1 MARRSLAARI
11 LRRLVPRR
19 GVPPATPPATRD
31 APNAATVAPEPAP
44 VVDLEPVHRLGDAL
58 WAGLATVARP
68 ALEARLTP
76 VTEPA
81 EVVTAAAHHLG
92 AWAVMNG
99 EVDLAEAVAD
109 HLDTSAVDQAVVA
122 AHIARLRGDEAGAR
136 AVLAEATSRYPDD
149 AHVRLHLAD
158 LGSLADRLTSID
170 TLLVAAGCDPL
181 RITRP
186 VATFADLPVLPTYR
200 SPLEAVDAALNPLVT
215 VIVPAYRAA
224 ATIAHALASLQAQ
237 TYPHLQIIVVEDAGG
252 DETAEIVRQLARDD
266 VRLSLVRQ
274 PVNRGAYAARNAGLE
289 RATGAF
295 VTVHDADD
303 WAHPQRIDRQV
314 RHLLAH
320 PDLVANA
327 THLVRVDEHLHFQP
341 HGRHPYKLVGKNT
354 ASLMV
359 RREIFSVVGPWDA
372 GVRGGADF
380 EFVKRLEARFGAP
393 AIGHLLRRAPLTLS
407 LRHETSLTSSATT
420 GMRSLWHLYG
430 ARRQY
435 LDAFTAWHRSER
447 FPRDLPWHPDAPRPF
462 PAPLALTG
470 GTASSFVDVVVRGD
484 LSAGAS
490 GVSDAVTQVV
500 RAAGAG
506 RSLALWHE
514 PPGLDDLDAGLDLA
528 IMRLLAD
535 RRARLL
541 SAGEQVRC
549 QNLITVGRP
558 SALGVVEGAPEVTVV
573 PW

>member
-1 MARRSLAARI
+1 MARRSLPTRI

-19 GVPPATPPATRD
+19 GVPPATPTAARD
-31 APNAATVAPEPAP
+31 TPDVGTVAPEPAP

-58 WAGLATVARP
+58 WAGLAAVARP
-68 ALEARLTP
+68 ALEARLAP

-92 AWAVMNG
+92 AWAVVHG
-99 EVDLAEAVAD
+99 EVHLAEAVAD
-109 HLDTSAVDQAVVA
+109 HLDISAADQAVVA
-122 AHIARLRGDEAGAR
+122 ARIARLRGDEAGAR
-136 AVLAEATSRYPDD
+136 AVLAEVAARYPDD

-158 LGSLADRLTSID
+158 LGSLADRLAAID
-170 TLLVAAGCDPL
+170 ALLVAAACDPL

-200 SPLEAVDAALNPLVT
+200 APREAVDPTVNPLVT

-224 ATIAHALASLQAQ
+224 ATIAHSLASLQAQ

-274 PVNRGAYAARNAGLE
+274 PVNRGAYGARNAGLE

-320 PDLVANA
+320 PDVVANA
-327 THLVRVDEHLHFQP
+327 THLVRVDEHLRFQS

-359 RREIFSVVGPWDA
+359 RREIFSVVGPWDS

-380 EFVKRLEARFGAP
+380 EFVKRLEARFGGP
-393 AIGHLLRRAPLTLS
+393 AIAHLLRRAPLTLS

-435 LDAFTAWHRSER
+435 LDAFTTWHRSER
-447 FPRDLPWHPDAPRPF
+447 FPRDLPWQPDAPRPF
-462 PAPLALTG
+462 PAPRALTG
-470 GTASSFVDVVVRGD
+470 GNASTFVDVVVRGD

-490 GVSDAVTQVV
+490 GVGDAVTQVV

-514 PPGLDDLDAGLDLA
+514 PPDLAHLDTGLDPA
-528 IMRLLAD
+528 IVRLLAD

-549 QNLITVGRP
+549 QNLINVGRP